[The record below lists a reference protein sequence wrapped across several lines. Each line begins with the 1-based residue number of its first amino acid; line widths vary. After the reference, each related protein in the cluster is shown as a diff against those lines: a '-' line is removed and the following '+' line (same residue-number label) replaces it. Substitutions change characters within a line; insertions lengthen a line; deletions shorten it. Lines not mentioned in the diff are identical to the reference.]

1 LSDKDCPI
9 ECVDEPDFWIL
20 EISQAE
26 HLMPSRK
33 AAGASCRNRISIDLQ
48 GSKDT
53 WDAWCASVSMTP
65 SEALRE
71 LVGRLKPGQW
81 PRPSRSARARL
92 PHRDRAALVD
102 ARPKVP
108 LTEEE
113 WARVS
118 ARAAQEDLTVPR
130 WIVALIRAHLAEQ
143 PQLGSSS
150 LDALRKSNL
159 EVQAVG
165 RNLNQLVRAL
175 NAINDHLAHGRLG
188 AAEEGLRS
196 QRGQHVRE
204 LVQQIRT
211 TIERHLPLVS
221 EVLTDNVN
229 RWRTRL
235 HARSRSRGRNP
246 GAST

>member
-1 LSDKDCPI
+1 
-9 ECVDEPDFWIL
+9 
-20 EISQAE
+20 
-26 HLMPSRK
+26 MPSRK

-48 GSKDT
+48 GSKDS

-71 LVGRLKPGQW
+71 LVRRLKPGLW
-81 PRPSRSARARL
+81 PRASKSARAPL
-92 PHRDRAALVD
+92 PQIDRAAVVE

-108 LTEEE
+108 LTQEE
-113 WARVS
+113 WERVI
-118 ARAAQEDLTVPR
+118 ARAASEGLTVPR
-130 WIVALIRAHLAEQ
+130 WIVALVRAHLAGQ
-143 PQLGSSS
+143 PQLGSPS

-175 NAINDHLAHGRLG
+175 HAINDHLANGRLG
-188 AAEEGLRS
+188 PAEEGLRS

-211 TIERHLPLVS
+211 TIDGHLPRVS

-235 HARSRSRGRNP
+235 RGRRP
-246 GAST
+246 GATT